1 MIAYLTKQFQAV
13 PALMAIYRKIGG
25 HFVTT
30 RANTV
35 KAIKQN
41 NPQASVIKY
50 TEKLGRFSS
59 GYKALDKADVILTGG
74 PYRNILSRFAARKYM
89 IFTGTTPALTAREI
103 QENHAHFNK
112 LCAVGPRMLRT
123 IEKSGVDVEVTQ
135 TGYFPFLDFP
145 ERNTEKRKQ
154 QLESIGLDA
163 DKKNVVYLPRGK
175 PNGSFD
181 LMMPNFMQEM
191 PKADFNFIVRPHPS
205 QSVKL
210 HLRDRLLF
218 LSMQKQI
225 KQHQKVFLDLNYFR
239 LSDLLSMADLVIT
252 DGNSPA
258 EESLFYDTPQMLV
271 ETARLSRKSISN
283 AMRKNAASD
292 EDIELALR
300 IYDNGPIITP
310 DDKDL
315 SSSIERAIAGASQ
328 YAIARSANFE
338 FVFGDRDFK
347 RQHALINELRSFAS

>member
-13 PALMAIYRKIGG
+13 PALMAIYREVGG

-35 KAIKQN
+35 KAIQQN
-41 NPQASVIKY
+41 NPQASVVKY

-59 GYKALDKADVILTGG
+59 GYKILDQSDAILTGG
-74 PYRNILSRFAARKYM
+74 PYRNILSRFDARKYM
-89 IFTGTTPALTAREI
+89 IFTGTTPALTAWDI
-103 QENHAHFNK
+103 KQDHAHFDK
-112 LCAVGPRMLRT
+112 LCAIGPRMLRT
-123 IEKSGVDVEVTQ
+123 IEKAGVNVEVTQ
-135 TGYFPFLDFP
+135 TGYFPFLNFP
-145 ERNTEKRKQ
+145 KGSNEKRKEH
-154 QLESIGLDA
+154 LESAGLDA
-163 DKKNVVYLPRGK
+163 DRKNVVYLPRGK

-181 LMMPNFMQEM
+181 LMMPNFLQDM
-191 PKADFNFIVRPHPS
+191 PKVNFIVRPHPS

-225 KQHQKVFLDLNYFR
+225 KQHKNVFLDLNYFR

-258 EESLFYDTPQMLV
+258 EESLFYDTAQILV
-271 ETARLSRKSISN
+271 ETERLSRKSISN
-283 AMRKNAASD
+283 TMRKNAASE

-310 DDKDL
+310 ENRDL
-315 SSSIERAIAGASQ
+315 STLIERAMADAPQ
-328 YAIARSANFE
+328 YAKARKANFE
-338 FVFGDRDFK
+338 FVFGEHDFK
-347 RQHALINELRSFAS
+347 RQYALIDELRSFA

>member
-13 PALMAIYRKIGG
+13 PALMAIYREVGG

-30 RANTV
+30 RSNTL

-59 GYKALDKADVILTGG
+59 GYKVLDKAEVILTGG
-74 PYRNILSRFAARKYM
+74 PYRNILSQFGARKYM
-89 IFTGTTPALTAREI
+89 IFTGTTPALTALDIR
-103 QENHAHFNK
+103 ENHAHFDK
-112 LCAVGPRMLRT
+112 LCAIGPRMLRT
-123 IEKSGVDVEVTQ
+123 IEKSGVDVEIMQ

-145 ERNTEKRKQ
+145 EEDNEKRKVL
-154 QLESIGLDA
+154 LESVRLDGN
-163 DKKNVVYLPRGK
+163 KKNVVYLPRGK

-181 LMMPNFMQEM
+181 LMMPNFLQAM
-191 PKADFNFIVRPHPS
+191 PDADFNFIVRPHPS

-218 LSMQKQI
+218 MSMQNQI
-225 KQHQKVFLDLNYFR
+225 MQHKNVFLDLNYFR

-258 EESLFYDTPQMLV
+258 EESLFYDTPQILV
-271 ETARLSRKSISN
+271 ETDRLSRKSISN
-283 AMRKNAASD
+283 TMQKNAASA

-310 DDKDL
+310 NDQAL
-315 SSSIERAIAGASQ
+315 GSLIERAITDAPQ
-328 YAIARSANFE
+328 YAAARSANFE

-347 RQHALINELRSFAS
+347 RQYALIHELRAFAS

>member
-13 PALMAIYRKIGG
+13 PALMAIYREIGG

-30 RANTV
+30 RSNTV

-50 TEKLGRFSS
+50 TEKLGKFSS
-59 GYKALDKADVILTGG
+59 GYKVLNKSDAIVTGG
-74 PYRNILSRFAARKYM
+74 PYRNILSRFGARKYM
-89 IFTGTTPALTAREI
+89 IFTGTTPALTAQEI
-103 QENHAHFNK
+103 QEDHAHFDK
-112 LCAVGPRMLRT
+112 LCAIGPRMLRT
-123 IEKSGVDVEVTQ
+123 IEKSGVNVEVTQ
-135 TGYFPFLDFP
+135 TGYFPFLYFP
-145 ERNTEKRKQ
+145 ERNSEKRRAH
-154 QLESIGLDA
+154 LESVELDA

-181 LMMPNFMQEM
+181 LMMPNFLQEL
-191 PKADFNFIVRPHPS
+191 PKVSFNFIVRPHPS

-210 HLRDRLLF
+210 HLRDRLFF

-225 KQHQKVFLDLNYFR
+225 KQHRNVFLDLNHFR

-258 EESLFYDTPQMLV
+258 EESLFYDTPQLLV
-271 ETARLSRKSISN
+271 ETERLSRKSISKT
-283 AMRKNAASD
+283 MRINEATE

-300 IYDNGPIITP
+300 IYENGPIITP

-315 SSSIERAIAGASQ
+315 SDLIERAMADASQ
-328 YAIARSANFE
+328 YAKARSANFE
-338 FVFGDRDFK
+338 FVFGERDFK
-347 RQHALINELRSFAS
+347 RQHALIDELRAFAS